1 MVRVESAVTVTPA
14 QLPELLLHVA
24 AVRPVFVWGGPWIGR
39 SPLVRAFARPAGPGV
54 RDRVRV
60 RGRGGTTLQ
69 PGINLL
75 ERAPDFPPGAPI
87 LVITDGYCDVL
98 RIRREHAYLVPTA
111 PACPSPREARFPAPL
126 SHRQLLS

>member
-1 MVRVESAVTVTPA
+1 M
-14 QLPELLLHVA
+14 LPWCGRCSSGA
-24 AVRPVFVWGGPWIGR
+24 APWIGK
-39 SPLVRAFARPAGPGV
+39 SSLVRAFARLAGPGV

-98 RIRREHAYLVPTA
+98 RIRREHAYLIPDGARLPFT
-111 PACPSPREARFPAPL
+111 PRGPVFRL
-126 SHRQLLS
+126 R